1 MAKHYRVKC
10 SKCGEI
16 INLPGSGPCPKCGAL
31 LSVDAPASISL
42 YRMGNMMG
50 AATGFGLYVN
60 EVPYGAIANRESL
73 VLPLP
78 YGSYK
83 LHIVCG
89 MNRKCNDPV
98 VNLTPG
104 DPHVCMKVHM
114 KVGFIQNTFIL
125 ERVDP
130 STMPQE

>member
-1 MAKHYRVKC
+1 MAKRYRVKC
-10 SKCGEI
+10 PVCGEV
-16 INLPGSGPCPKCGAL
+16 INLPGSGLCTKCGTPI
-31 LSVDAPASISL
+31 SVDQPCSIEL

-73 VLPLP
+73 ILPLP

-83 LHIVCG
+83 LHVVCG

-98 VNLTPG
+98 VNLTPE
-104 DPHVCMKVHM
+104 DPRVCMKVHM
-114 KVGFIQNTFIL
+114 KMGFIQNTFLL

-130 STMPQE
+130 STMPQN